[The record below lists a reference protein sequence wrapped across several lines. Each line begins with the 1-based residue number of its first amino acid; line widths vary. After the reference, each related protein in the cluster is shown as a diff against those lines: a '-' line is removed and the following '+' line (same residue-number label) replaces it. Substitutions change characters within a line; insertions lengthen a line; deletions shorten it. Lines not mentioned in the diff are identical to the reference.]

1 MEYELNLMCYELFK
15 IPKSIIILNILSSIK
30 AIIFLNHIFGIFKN
44 VL

>member
-1 MEYELNLMCYELFK
+1 MEYELNLMCYEPLK
-15 IPKSIIILNILSSIK
+15 ISKTTIILNILSKIK